1 MRLRRV
7 PSFLEVRL
15 PDPRPIVI
23 QALAALDGFS
33 GDAINAAVYERDAS
47 ELIERLNRNG
57 WHLTRHAPK
66 APPVELSRRDIS
78 DRAPASLPLPS
89 LAQSS
94 DGW

>member
-1 MRLRRV
+1 M
-7 PSFLEVRL
+7 

-33 GDAINAAVYERDAS
+33 GDAINAAVYERDAA
-47 ELIERLNRNG
+47 ELIERLERNG

-66 APPVELSRRDIS
+66 APAVELSRSDIAAHATNS
-78 DRAPASLPLPS
+78 PPLPT